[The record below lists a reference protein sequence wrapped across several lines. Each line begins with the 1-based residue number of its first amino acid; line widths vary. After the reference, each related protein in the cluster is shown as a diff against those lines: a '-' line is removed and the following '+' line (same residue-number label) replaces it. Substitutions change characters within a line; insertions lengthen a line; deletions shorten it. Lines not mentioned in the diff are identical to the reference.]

1 MDKLTVKQ
9 QVVFDFICSHI
20 DETGF
25 PPTRMEISDE
35 LGFKSPNAAE
45 DHLKA
50 LERKGAIKILRG
62 TSRGIRL
69 LGKPPEGV
77 PLVGQVA
84 AGAPILAEEN
94 IVTYH
99 HVSPTFFNPKADYLL
114 EVKGVSMIKA
124 GIFEGDLLAVH
135 RTQDVKDGQIVVAR
149 IEDEVTV
156 KRWHV
161 EKDIIQLL
169 PENDEYAPILVDPG
183 RKDFAI
189 EGVAVGVMRNIH

>member
-1 MDKLTVKQ
+1 MY
-9 QVVFDFICSHI
+9 DFICSHM

-25 PPTRMEISDE
+25 PPTRMEIADE
-35 LGFKSPNAAE
+35 LGFKSPNASE

-50 LERKGAIKILRG
+50 LERKGAISILRG

-99 HVSPTFFNPKADYLL
+99 HVSPTFFSPKADYLL

-135 RTQDVKDGQIVVAR
+135 RTQDVRDGQIVVAR

-156 KRWHV
+156 KRWKRD
-161 EKDIIQLL
+161 KDCIQLL
-169 PENDEYAPILVDPG
+169 PENDEYAPILVDPS

-189 EGVAVGVMRNIH
+189 EGVAVGVMRNIGM